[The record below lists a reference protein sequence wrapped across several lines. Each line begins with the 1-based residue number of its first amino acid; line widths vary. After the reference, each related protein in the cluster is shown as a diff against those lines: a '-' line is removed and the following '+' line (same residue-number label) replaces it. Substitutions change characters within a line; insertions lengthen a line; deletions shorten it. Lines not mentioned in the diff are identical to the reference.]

1 VSSNASGASEEL
13 EVEDLEDGS
22 DAWAPHAEVHR
33 VHVAGSSVRETVL
46 RSGRE
51 RLVKALAKRGE
62 RLDVLD
68 IELGSR
74 AGGSGNSTE
83 RQPVGQLDLGLIK
96 LNLIGYFESG
106 SLVVGV
112 ELVVGSLINTTAQT
126 TIFSFDE
133 LTTGLDCLS
142 PSAKKVL
149 ETVWK
154 TFLRQLG

>member
-74 AGGSGNSTE
+74 AGNSTE
-83 RQPVGQLDLGLIK
+83 RQQVGQLNLGLIK
-96 LNLIGYFESG
+96 LSLTGYFESG
-106 SLVVGV
+106 SLVVGFD
-112 ELVVGSLINTTAQT
+112 LVVGSLINTTAQT
-126 TIFSFDE
+126 TIFNFDE
-133 LTTGLDCLS
+133 LISGLDCLH

-154 TFLRQLG
+154 TFLTQLK